1 MTTAT
6 DTTALLPDATRVRSV
21 RLGVRN
27 IERSLAWYDRW
38 FGLGAHALDE
48 QGILGLAP
56 VGGTTVLELVEH
68 AGADPFDARHTG
80 LFHFALRV
88 PERVDL
94 AHWLAHAAQ
103 QGLAL
108 SGAADHV
115 VSEAIYLTDP
125 DGHGIE
131 IYWDRPRA
139 SWEGHLDRMTTLPLD
154 INGLFAELDS
164 LSISSSSA
172 RVPPET
178 VMGHVHLQV
187 ADLPSTITFLRDVVG
202 FALVLRF
209 GRQAAFFSVAGYHHH
224 VGANTWASRGAG
236 PAPASMVHLE
246 QATFGVPDTDT
257 LAALAARARTA
268 GVATNEDDDVVRLVD
283 PSGTP
288 LVFRIDTS
296 A

>member
-1 MTTAT
+1 MTTPAE
-6 DTTALLPDATRVRSV
+6 TTALLPDATRVRSV

-27 IERSLAWYDRW
+27 VEQSLAWYDRW

-48 QGILGLAP
+48 QGLLGLAP

-103 QGLAL
+103 QGLTL

-131 IYWDRPRA
+131 IYWDRPRRL
-139 SWEGHLDRMTTLPLD
+139 WEGHLDRMTTLPLD
-154 INGLFAELDS
+154 INDLFAELDS

-178 VMGHVHLQV
+178 QMGHLHLQV
-187 ADLPSTITFLRDVVG
+187 ADLPSTIAFFRDVVG
-202 FALVLRF
+202 FALVLRL
-209 GRQAAFFSVAGYHHH
+209 GRQAAFFSAGGYHHH
-224 VGANTWASRGAG
+224 LGANTWASRGAG
-236 PAPASMVHLE
+236 PAPASMVRLE
-246 QATFGVPDTDT
+246 QASFGVPGPDA
-257 LAALAARARTA
+257 LAALAQRARAA
-268 GVATNEDDDVVRLVD
+268 GVATDAGDDTVRLVD
-283 PSGTP
+283 PSGMP
-288 LVFRIDTS
+288 LVFRTDTS